1 MPRILLAGYLGSGNL
16 GDDAIMASFAEAIGR
31 EGIECS
37 ALSGNPEE
45 TYRLHR
51 VAGVP
56 RRDMAAVEKA
66 IQSHDA
72 LVFPG
77 GSVFQDS
84 TSVKS
89 VAYYHSLVD
98 KAKKAKKRVYLVG
111 QGVGPVKSFFGKRWT
126 LDAFKAADEVSVRD
140 GQALET
146 LRSLGIKTPIRVTAD
161 TAFLMPEPQHAEGA
175 SESFGVGGMKTVGIA
190 PRPIKGVDVA
200 GIVAELCARV
210 HREGYMPVLIPMD
223 RNEDVPLIQKISDR
237 QGGKIPDLRKVVSP
251 FEVLNRLDRM
261 DLCVAFRLHAGILA
275 TAAGVPPLMVSYDP
289 KVSAFARV
297 LGLGNAIESE
307 GLTGARLSDAFVAFA
322 RDRERNTRLI
332 EKKREELCKLAQV
345 NVQIVRDGLKGR
357 STI

>member
-1 MPRILLAGYLGSGNL
+1 MPGILLAGYLGSGNL
-16 GDDAIMASFAEAIGR
+16 GDDAIMASFVDAIAHD
-31 EGIECS
+31 GIECT

-51 VAGVP
+51 IPGVP
-56 RRDMAAVEKA
+56 RRDMGAVEKA
-66 IQSHDA
+66 IASHDA

-89 VAYYHSLVD
+89 VAYYARLVEM
-98 KAKKAKKRVYLVG
+98 AKKAKKRVYLVG
-111 QGVGPVKSFFGKRWT
+111 QGVGPVKSFFGKKWT
-126 LDAFKAADEVSVRD
+126 ASAFKAADEVSVRD
-140 GQALET
+140 AQALEV
-146 LRSLGIKTPIRVTAD
+146 LRSLGIKSPVRVTAD
-161 TAFLMPEPQHAEGA
+161 TAFLMPKPQHAEGV
-175 SESFGVGGMKTVGIA
+175 ESFGVGGMKTLAIL
-190 PRPIKGVDVA
+190 PRPVKNVDVA
-200 GIVAELCARV
+200 GITAELCARA

-223 RNEDVPLIQKISDR
+223 RNEDVPLIQKIADR

-251 FEVLNRLDRM
+251 FEVMNRLDRM
-261 DLCVAFRLHAGILA
+261 DLCVSFRLHGGILA

-289 KVSAFARV
+289 KVSAFARQ
-297 LGLGNAIESE
+297 LGIGNALELE
-307 GLTGARLSDAFVAFA
+307 GLTGQRLGDAFVAFA
-322 RDRERNTRLI
+322 KDRDRNVRLV